1 MCDWKRWTWPGIIA
15 TVFLTALALWFRA
28 GTIESDLA
36 ANIAHALGNGH
47 WATIAIEGRDVTVS
61 GIAPD
66 EDLRAEA
73 LRLVRDAGGVR
84 AVHDRTE
91 LAGRAEPYRFSA
103 VKNATGIVL
112 AGHFPQV
119 DAHAAV
125 TGAAAEAFPGFAVTD
140 TMTLARGAPDGYT
153 SQAEFAL
160 AQLARLATGEVDVT
174 GDRLSVKGR
183 AADASAHADLR
194 RDLSGILP
202 AGLQAGS
209 IEIEPPAGASAPGA
223 DAGNGG

>member
-28 GTIESDLA
+28 GAIESDLA
-36 ANIAHALGNGH
+36 ARIAHALGNGH
-47 WATIAIEGRDVTVS
+47 WAAITLDGRDVTVS

-66 EDLRAEA
+66 EDLRAET
-73 LRLVRDAGGVR
+73 LRLVHEAGGVR

-103 VKNATGIVL
+103 VKNDAGVVL
-112 AGHFPQV
+112 AGHFPQA

-125 TGAAAEAFPGFAVTD
+125 AGAAAETFPAFAVTD

-160 AQLARLATGEVDVT
+160 VQLSRLAMGEVDVT

-183 AADASAHADLR
+183 AADASAQADLR

-209 IEIEPPAGASAPGA
+209 IDIEPPAGASGA
-223 DAGNGG
+223 DAGSGG